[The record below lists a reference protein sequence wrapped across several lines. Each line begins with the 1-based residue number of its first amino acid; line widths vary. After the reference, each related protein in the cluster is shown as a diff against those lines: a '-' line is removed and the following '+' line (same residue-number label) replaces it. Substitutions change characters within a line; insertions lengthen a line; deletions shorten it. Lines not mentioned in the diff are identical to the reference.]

1 MNYSSII
8 PLAMATRT
16 VCPTAI
22 TSVEMR
28 QHDLIEE
35 LNAFYIEVTGDGLSA
50 EYIAELRATHI
61 DDLMTLISSKKLGFM
76 EFVEH

>member
-1 MNYSSII
+1 MD
-8 PLAMATRT
+8 
-16 VCPTAI
+16 CFK
-22 TSVEMR
+22 
-28 QHDLIEE
+28 